1 VRIMTSKLH
10 HNAQK
15 VEEKLEKITIS
26 EAQKSKGPYFITT
39 KGEAGYLPGRDHV
52 DMVNDFSAELEIESS
67 SGGIDIYT
75 LDDFLEKT
83 EMIRIR
89 FDSNTANLTIRTIPN
104 KNQIKSLDQL
114 KNIVSD
120 IEYRYKFKNIKF
132 ETETKSFAD
141 FLVYIKQIKKE
152 NEDEVQSD

>member
-1 VRIMTSKLH
+1 MTSKLH

-15 VEEKLEKITIS
+15 VEDRLEKITIS

-75 LDDFLEKT
+75 LDEFLEKT

-89 FDSNTANLTIRTIPN
+89 FDSDTANLTIRTIPN
-104 KNQIKSLDQL
+104 QNQIKSLEDL
-114 KNIVSD
+114 PSLVSEIKYD
-120 IEYRYKFKNIKF
+120 FKF
-132 ETETKSFAD
+132 ENISYTNETKSFENFLAD
-141 FLVYIKQIKKE
+141 VKQLEKE
-152 NEDEVQSD
+152 NKNET